1 MSTYAGNSKL
11 AAYHSVSVHGGVSEA
26 NPHTL
31 VLMLMNAA
39 KERMAAARGCIE
51 RREIARK
58 ARLLHSCV
66 LIITELR
73 GSLNMDEGQAVAQ
86 NLSDLYDYMIRRLLL
101 ANAGDDV
108 GIIMEVEHLLAEIR
122 TAWDAIEPQV
132 RQAARPVVAAAASQ
146 WSSRAR
152 SGKNIA

>member
-1 MSTYAGNSKL
+1 
-11 AAYHSVSVHGGVSEA
+11 
-26 NPHTL
+26 
-31 VLMLMNAA
+31 MLMNAA

-86 NLSDLYDYMIRRLLL
+86 NLSDLYDYMIRRLLF
-101 ANAGDDV
+101 ANAGDNV
-108 GIIMEVEHLLAEIR
+108 GAIMEVEHLLAEIR

-132 RQAARPVVAAAASQ
+132 RQAVRPVVAAAASQ
-146 WSSRAR
+146 
-152 SGKNIA
+152 